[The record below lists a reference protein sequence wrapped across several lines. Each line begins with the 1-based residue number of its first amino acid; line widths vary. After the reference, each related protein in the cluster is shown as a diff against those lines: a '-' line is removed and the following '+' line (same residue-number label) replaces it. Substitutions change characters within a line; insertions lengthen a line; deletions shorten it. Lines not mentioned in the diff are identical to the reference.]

1 MRCSL
6 LPCSVTIKSPYVA
19 DVQLADGSIA
29 LAHAPGMELG
39 GLCVAGARVLLSR
52 NAAGG
57 TTKTAFAIQLVA
69 AEAGCW
75 VGAHPSLGNKL
86 VAAALRRG
94 LLASALGA
102 HASARAE
109 ATHGRMRVDFEL
121 AHASGGRTLV
131 EVKNVVCS
139 DYPLG
144 SRAKRPKGYD
154 LVYSPHADG
163 PAYKRAAV
171 FPVGKLGQKLEDGT
185 KCVSTRAIKHVSEL
199 AALAAESEGATKARA
214 LPRAVLHLLRAE
226 VLERAAPSVLTCA
239 HAGGCGVCGQ
249 PRRLPQRLRAP
260 QLLPRAGCGCA
271 ARCCRRRGLPRLQG
285 ALGGQPGAL
294 RRHGAH
300 GRVMRAYVASQ

>member
-39 GLCVAGARVLLSR
+39 GLCVAGARILLSR

-144 SRAKRPKGYD
+144 SRAKRPKGYE
-154 LVYSPHADG
+154 LVYSQHADG

-199 AALAAESEGATKARA
+199 AALAAESDGATKARA
-214 LPRAVLHLLRAE
+214 MLRRNADLLRAE
-226 VLERAAPSVLTCA
+226 VLERAAFSLLT
-239 HAGGCGVCGQ
+239 
-249 PRRLPQRLRAP
+249 
-260 QLLPRAGCGCA
+260 
-271 ARCCRRRGLPRLQG
+271 
-285 ALGGQPGAL
+285 
-294 RRHGAH
+294 
-300 GRVMRAYVASQ
+300 